1 MFGIIDK
8 LQHEMYWNIC
18 CDACHGMGGWINYN
32 MRCIETFYSHN
43 SRRVYPD
50 KLQHEMYWNI
60 WTYHI
65 SEKLLADKLQ
75 HEMYWNPVTAR
86 STEPAYMIN
95 YNMRCI
101 ETRNIC
107 MPHINPK
114 TDKLQHEMYWNQMCA
129 GADADRCRDKLQH
142 EMYWNKET
150 SGKLKGYTSTT
161 KNK

>member
-1 MFGIIDK
+1 MYWNIRKTGSYNKPMTINYNMRCIETTFKASFENICEDK
-8 LQHEMYWNIC
+8 LQHEMYWNQTKTAQSQIALC
-18 CDACHGMGGWINYN
+18 
-32 MRCIETFYSHN
+32 
-43 SRRVYPD
+43 D
-50 KLQHEMYWNI
+50 KLQHEMYWNLFI
-60 WTYHI
+60 ALKRLLI
-65 SEKLLADKLQ
+65 SK
-75 HEMYWNPVTAR
+75 
-86 STEPAYMIN
+86 IN

>member
-1 MFGIIDK
+1 
-8 LQHEMYWNIC
+8 
-18 CDACHGMGGWINYN
+18 
-32 MRCIETFYSHN
+32 
-43 SRRVYPD
+43 
-50 KLQHEMYWNI
+50 
-60 WTYHI
+60 
-65 SEKLLADKLQ
+65 
-75 HEMYWNPVTAR
+75 
-86 STEPAYMIN
+86 
-95 YNMRCI
+95 
-101 ETRNIC
+101 